1 MSTGGQEVSIR
12 AGAYHGVVTEV
23 GGGLRLL
30 RHGATDLVRPYA
42 EDEVRP
48 RYAGAIL
55 APWPNR
61 VADGVYMFDEETHQL
76 PLTEPERGNALH
88 GLVTW
93 DRFDVVDRSG
103 SSVTLRDR
111 LVPRTGYPFELE
123 ITVAYTLHGHEGL
136 RTAVTARNTGVRPA
150 PWGTAAHPYL
160 QAGTDHVDE
169 CLLTVPAAEV
179 LEVTPDRLLPVR
191 TAPVEESGLDFRVDR
206 KIGETFVDHAFTAL
220 APDDD
225 GLTRVRLRSPDG
237 GGVECSWDPAVLP
250 WVQVH
255 TADTPDVATNRTG
268 LAVEP
273 MTCAPDAFNS
283 SRDLVVLGPGEE
295 HTASWSLR
303 SLSPD

>member
-1 MSTGGQEVSIR
+1 MSAGGREVSIR

-30 RHGATDLVRPYA
+30 RHGETDLVRTYP

-48 RYAGAIL
+48 RYAGAVL

-61 VADGVYMFDEETHQL
+61 VADGAYVFDDETHQL

-93 DRFDVVDRSG
+93 DRFEVVDRSG
-103 SSVTLRDR
+103 SSVTLADR

-123 ITVAYTLHGHEGL
+123 ITVSYTLHGHEGL
-136 RTAVTARNTGVRPA
+136 RTSVSVRNTGGRAA

-169 CLLTVPAAEV
+169 CRLVLPAAEV

-191 TAPVEESGLDFRVDR
+191 TAPVDGSGLDFRGGR
-206 KIGETFVDHAFTAL
+206 EIGETFLDHAFTGL
-220 APDDD
+220 ATDDD
-225 GLTRVRLRSPDG
+225 GLTRVRLTSPSG

-283 SRDLVVLGPGEE
+283 GQGLVVLPPGGE
-295 HTASWSLR
+295 HAASWSLR
-303 SLSPD
+303 SL

>member
-12 AGAYHGVVTEV
+12 GGAYHAVVTEV
-23 GGGLRLL
+23 GAGLRML
-30 RHGATDLVRPYA
+30 RHGEADLIRPYA
-42 EDEVRP
+42 ADEVRP
-48 RYAGAIL
+48 RYAGAVL

-61 VADGVYMFDEETHQL
+61 VADGTYVFDDESHQL

-93 DRFDVVDRSG
+93 DRFDVVDLSE
-103 SSVTLRDR
+103 SSVTLTDR

-123 ITVAYTLHGHEGL
+123 IAVTYTLGADEGL
-136 RTAVTARNTGVRPA
+136 RTTVFVRNIGGRSA

-169 CLLTVPAAEV
+169 CHLTVPASEV

-191 TAPVEESGLDFRVDR
+191 TAPVDGTGLDFRAGR
-206 KIGETFVDHAFTAL
+206 EIGETFVDHAFTGL
-220 APDDD
+220 AADEE
-225 GLTRVRLRSPDG
+225 GLTRVRLTSPDG
-237 GGVECSWDPAVLP
+237 GGVECAWDPTVLP

-283 SRDLVVLGPGEE
+283 GHDLVVLAPGGE

-303 SLSPD
+303 WV